1 MKCKYT
7 KLFGMCAFLLPVI
20 ILFSG
25 VFLYSMEVVFDDY
38 QYSFQLLRTM
48 GYSCTGGADIGECL
62 STAYKI
68 EDKNNESWYAEWYGT
83 AERLE
88 KAASAFLEAG
98 HETSAEE
105 AYFRASNYY
114 RTAPFFLNKIPLDA
128 RIVTSLRKS
137 RECFQKSAQ
146 FSQHPIT
153 FVKIPFEETTL
164 PAYLLL
170 VDDSSTKRPLLI
182 VHSGFDGTAEE
193 LYFEI
198 GKLAVERG
206 YNCLLFEGPG
216 QGAVVYEQHIPFRP
230 DWESVVTP
238 VVDFALEQSV
248 VDPNRIGLMGISFGG
263 YFAPRAAA
271 FEHHLKVCVANGG
284 IYDFYDNMIK
294 KFPPDTEKAL
304 DDTEASIEFDKEIA
318 EIVKNS
324 VEIEF
329 FFTNGMYTFGA
340 KTPSDMLRML
350 KPYNMRAVAD
360 KVQCTMLVVDS
371 EQDHDLPGQA
381 KELYNALVCPKEYML
396 FTKLEGAE
404 EHCQMGAVMIS
415 GERILN
421 WLDENLMK

>member
-1 MKCKYT
+1 MRNIYLKFPILVILY
-7 KLFGMCAFLLPVI
+7 LFILLI
-20 ILFSG
+20 FSQSLIALNI
-25 VFLYSMEVVFDDY
+25 VFEDY
-38 QYSFQLLRTM
+38 QYSFQLLRTI

-68 EDKNNESWYAEWYGT
+68 KEADNESWYKEWIYT
-83 AERLE
+83 AKQLE
-88 KAASAFLEAG
+88 KTADKFRKNGHNVSAR
-98 HETSAEE
+98 ET
-105 AYFRASNYY
+105 YFRASNYY
-114 RTAPFFLNKIPLDA
+114 RTAPFFLNKIPLDE

-137 RECFQKSAQ
+137 RECFQKGAEL
-146 FSQHPIT
+146 FQHPIS

-170 VDDSSTKRPLLI
+170 VDDSPTKRPLLI

-238 VVDFALEQSV
+238 VVDYVLTLPQ
-248 VDPNRIGLMGISFGG
+248 VDPERIGLMGISFGG

-271 FEHHLKVCVANGG
+271 YEHRLKICVANGG
-284 IYDFYDNMIK
+284 IYDFYENMIK
-294 KFPPDTEKAL
+294 KFPPNTEKVL
-304 DDTEASIEFDKEIA
+304 DDPEASMEFDKEVA
-318 EIVKNS
+318 EIVKQN
-324 VEIEF
+324 VEIDF
-329 FFTNGMYTFGA
+329 FFSNGMYTFGA
-340 KTPSDMLRML
+340 KIPSDMLRML
-350 KPYNMRAVAD
+350 KPYNMRAIAD
-360 KVQCTMLVVDS
+360 KIQCTMLVVDS
-371 EQDHDLPGQA
+371 EADHDLQGQA
-381 KELYNALVCPKEYML
+381 KELYDALKCPKEYML
-396 FTKLEGAE
+396 FTTEEAAE

-421 WLDENLMK
+421 WLDEHLMEK